1 MANGSQSIDR
11 AALLL
16 SLVVRAAEPISFT
29 ELVEQ
34 TGLARSTVSR
44 LLQALERN
52 GMLERNQD
60 GHFLGGA
67 LFTHYANRFDR
78 VESLATA
85 AQPTLERIAEET
97 GESVTLGVPRGDAV
111 VHVAQTD
118 SSYILGTTNWV
129 GVNLPPHCSALGK
142 VLYAFDALRLPKD
155 PLEQRT
161 GSTVRDLAALKIE
174 LTKVRKRGYSLTR
187 SELEEGL
194 DALAAPVSDSHGRVL
209 AAIGVSGPA
218 FRLEQ
223 SHREIGALLVA
234 EAALLSRILARRA
247 RKEAA
252 VPEPGALN

>member
-1 MANGSQSIDR
+1 MTNGSQSIDR
-11 AALLL
+11 AGLLL
-16 SLVVRAAEPISFT
+16 SLVVRSAGPISFT
-29 ELVEQ
+29 ELVDR

-85 AQPTLERIAEET
+85 AQPMLERIAEET

-129 GVNLPPHCSALGK
+129 GVDLPPHCSALGK
-142 VLYAFDALRLPKD
+142 VLYAFGALPLPTD

-161 GSTVRDLAALKIE
+161 PNTVPDVAALEGE
-174 LTKVRKRGYSLTR
+174 LTQVRERGYSLTR

-218 FRLEQ
+218 FRLEH
-223 SHREIGALLVA
+223 SHEEIGALLVA
-234 EAALLSRILARRA
+234 EAGLLSRILARRA
-247 RKEAA
+247 QKEAVA
-252 VPEPGALN
+252 PDPDSLS

>member
-16 SLVVRAAEPISFT
+16 ALVIHSVDPISYT
-29 ELVEQ
+29 ELVDRS
-34 TGLARSTVSR
+34 GLARSTVSR

-52 GMLERNQD
+52 GMLERNHD

-67 LFTHYANRFDR
+67 LFTHYATRFDR

-85 AQPTLERIAEET
+85 AQPMLERIAEET
-97 GESVTLGVPRGDAV
+97 GESVTLGVPRGDKV

-129 GVNLPPHCSALGK
+129 GVDLPPHCSALGK
-142 VLYAFDALRLPKD
+142 VLYAFGALRLPRD

-161 GSTVRDLAALKIE
+161 PNTVPNVAVLDGELAQ
-174 LTKVRKRGYSLTR
+174 VREQGYSLTR
-187 SELEEGL
+187 GELEEGL
-194 DALAAPVSDSHGRVL
+194 DALAAPVSDSDGRVL

-223 SHREIGALLVA
+223 SHQVIGALLVA
-234 EAALLSRILARRA
+234 EASLLSRILARRA

-252 VPEPGALN
+252 APDPGAFS

>member
-1 MANGSQSIDR
+1 MTNGSQSIDR

-16 SLVVRAAEPISFT
+16 SLVVRAADPISFT
-29 ELVEQ
+29 ELVDR

-52 GMLERNQD
+52 GMLERNHD
-60 GHFLGGA
+60 GHFQGGA

-85 AQPTLERIAEET
+85 AQPMLERIAEET
-97 GESVTLGVPRGDAV
+97 GESVTLGVPRGDTV

-142 VLYAFDALRLPKD
+142 VLYAFGALPLPKD

-161 GSTVRDLAALKIE
+161 PHTVRSVAALEGE
-174 LTKVRKRGYSLTR
+174 LAKVRERGYSLTR

-218 FRLEQ
+218 FRLEH
-223 SHREIGALLVA
+223 SHNEIGALLVA
-234 EAALLSRILARRA
+234 EASLLSRMLARRA
-247 RKEAA
+247 SKGAS
-252 VPEPGALN
+252 VPDPDGFS